1 MGIMTNDELKFYYID
16 EEYLNFLRDSENGDK
31 QVPKS
36 KYPKREK
43 FFIDTG
49 FVKNSLRYFAP
60 VSSHVNMSNQYEYR
74 FYNDKKQKYVSAVK
88 MNFMVP
94 VPEKVYR
101 RLTMKFLRET
111 QTEDYVKLVS
121 TEFNHYNERE
131 VKNKIFNLFNT
142 VYELKIDNPELN
154 HINNFAKLE
163 KAAGNFDV
171 KAHIANKAQKK
182 YKLTDNQIAKAQK
195 LFDEKSKTDPSLT
208 LDKVICIAIHN
219 DKDNSFDP
227 EIKAMVDK
235 QMQMRVFYVKG
246 KPTELKKI
254 STEYG
259 IPPEKCVDMKKVA
272 DNSKLDVKVVARSFV
287 YDAKDGTVNKQAQSK
302 VRAEVNTQREQRTA
316 NRQVSTQVK
325 INSQQLVVT
334 KPIRKDSDQNSR

>member
-1 MGIMTNDELKFYYID
+1 MTNDENSNFKFYYVD
-16 EEYLNFLRDSENGDK
+16 EEYLDFLRNPEWGDE
-31 QVPKS
+31 QVPNTVYKD
-36 KYPKREK
+36 RNK
-43 FFIDTG
+43 FFIKIG
-49 FVKNSLRYFAP
+49 FTKNGLEYLAP
-60 VSSHVNMSNQYEYR
+60 VSSSVNFNNNFEFDMY
-74 FYNDKKQKYVSAVK
+74 DPDVGKYVSTVK
-88 MNFMVP
+88 LNYMIP
-94 VPEKVYR
+94 VPEGVYSRLVMSSLKDKKYR
-101 RLTMKFLRET
+101 RF
-111 QTEDYVKLVS
+111 VS
-121 TEFNHYNERE
+121 KEFDFYKEE
-131 VKNKIFNLFNT
+131 KNKIQILDLANE
-142 VYELKIDNPELN
+142 VYGLRGQ
-154 HINNFAKLE
+154 INNIIDFAKLE

-171 KAHIANKAQKK
+171 RAHIANKAQKK

-254 STEYG
+254 STKYG
-259 IPPEKCVDMKKVA
+259 ISPEKCVDIKKVA

-316 NRQVSTQVK
+316 NRQVSTQEK
-325 INSQQLVVT
+325 INSQQPVVT